1 MNVPFK
7 PIAAQVPLYANP
19 GVEPDGEGGCP
30 MREVLDR
37 IGDTWS
43 TLVIINLTARAMRFN
58 ALKRSIEGISQ
69 RMLTV
74 TLRSLER
81 DGLVRREVR
90 PTTPPEVEYSLTE
103 LGLSL
108 ASPLGVLGV
117 WAAANR
123 DRLRQAQQAF
133 DARA

>member
-1 MNVPFK
+1 MNVSFK
-7 PIAAQVPLYANP
+7 PELSPPLDP
-19 GVEPDGEGGCP
+19 GFVPDGEGGCP

-43 TLVIINLTARAMRFN
+43 VLVIINLKRRPMRFN
-58 ALKRSIEGISQ
+58 ALRRSIEGISQ

-103 LGLSL
+103 LGASL
-108 ASPLGVLGV
+108 ATPLGALGA

-123 DRLRQAQQAF
+123 AAMRAARDEF
-133 DARA
+133 DGRR